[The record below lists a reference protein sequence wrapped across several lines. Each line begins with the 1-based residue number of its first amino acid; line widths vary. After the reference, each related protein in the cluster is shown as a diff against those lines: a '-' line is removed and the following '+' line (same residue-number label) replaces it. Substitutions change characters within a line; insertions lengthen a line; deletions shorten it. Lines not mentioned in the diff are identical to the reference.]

1 MFAGVALDWLLK
13 CCCCAKCFDS
23 WRRQFRSQVSAA
35 AGKPMDLRSS
45 SQHICLVTKLYVTFV
60 LWWSHTSHSLHDE
73 AKLYVSSV
81 LVDQRRI
88 TSWCRLPRE
97 TNNWWMWTPIKV
109 LFVWK
114 SWASRWCIRSTEK
127 KYMLKEQTSA
137 SVPFLSSLFN
147 KKCVSKFG
155 CYLSLNATPS
165 LRCQSRRSSHIPN
178 NVLCF

>member
-1 MFAGVALDWLLK
+1 MQSVSIHEDVSSE
-13 CCCCAKCFDS
+13 AKCRQLLGNPWIYEVRHNSFAL
-23 WRRQFRSQVSAA
+23 WRN
-35 AGKPMDLRSS
+35 
-45 SQHICLVTKLYVTFV
+45 Y
-60 LWWSHTSHSLHDE
+60 TSHLPCDE
-73 AKLYVSSV
+73 AIRHIRYMTKLYVSSV

-97 TNNWWMWTPIKV
+97 TNNWSMWTPIKV

-178 NVLCF
+178 KRLVFLMNFATWS